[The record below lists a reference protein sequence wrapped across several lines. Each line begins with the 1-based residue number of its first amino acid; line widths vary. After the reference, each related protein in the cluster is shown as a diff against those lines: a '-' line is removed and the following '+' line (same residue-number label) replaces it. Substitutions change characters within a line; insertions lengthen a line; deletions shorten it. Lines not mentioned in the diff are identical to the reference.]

1 MKETTPRSLPSLHRS
16 RVLFFSV
23 SYRPEHSGIGPYS
36 AAVAE
41 RLAREGADVS
51 VVAGFPHY
59 PSWRIHA
66 SDRWRM
72 KREDT
77 IGGVPVTRLRQV
89 VPRRH
94 TGTSRALYEISFFA
108 HGLITRLT
116 WQETDVVVAVTPSFS
131 GALLAYL
138 TARRQKLPLVLI
150 VQDLVTAAAQQSG
163 LKGGRLLATLLGR
176 LEGHVLRNAQAVGL
190 VHDSFLRRCLDMG
203 VSAERLHV
211 VPNWSLHD
219 RSPVEDTRAMPGW
232 EGRFVILHAGN
243 MGHKQ
248 GLEIVVDAAR
258 LAHEMGEHD
267 LLFVLMGDGNRRD
280 TLAEMISDLPT
291 ISMMD
296 PVSDEAF
303 PSVLAA
309 ADLLLIAQRRE
320 VYDMSLP
327 SKLTSYFTAGRPIVC
342 SASLEGGTATE
353 IRRSGAGILVPPQDA
368 EALLTAVLQ
377 LKVSPA
383 VAQALGAAGGAYSR
397 QHLLP
402 EDALDRVVA
411 LVCAGMK
418 ASA

>member
-1 MKETTPRSLPSLHRS
+1 MVNCASYRWGTKNRGQERRRRRVKETTPRSLPSLHRS

-138 TARRQKLPLVLI
+138 TARRQKLPFGPDRPRPSDSRGATKRPEGR
-150 VQDLVTAAAQQSG
+150 QTAGNATWKAGGSRAAQCASG
-163 LKGGRLLATLLGR
+163 RT
-176 LEGHVLRNAQAVGL
+176 
-190 VHDSFLRRCLDMG
+190 
-203 VSAERLHV
+203 
-211 VPNWSLHD
+211 
-219 RSPVEDTRAMPGW
+219 SP
-232 EGRFVILHAGN
+232 RF
-243 MGHKQ
+243 
-248 GLEIVVDAAR
+248 
-258 LAHEMGEHD
+258 
-267 LLFVLMGDGNRRD
+267 
-280 TLAEMISDLPT
+280 
-291 ISMMD
+291 
-296 PVSDEAF
+296 
-303 PSVLAA
+303 
-309 ADLLLIAQRRE
+309 
-320 VYDMSLP
+320 LP
-327 SKLTSYFTAGRPIVC
+327 SPL
-342 SASLEGGTATE
+342 
-353 IRRSGAGILVPPQDA
+353 SGYGSQ
-368 EALLTAVLQ
+368 
-377 LKVSPA
+377 
-383 VAQALGAAGGAYSR
+383 
-397 QHLLP
+397 
-402 EDALDRVVA
+402 
-411 LVCAGMK
+411 C
-418 ASA
+418 